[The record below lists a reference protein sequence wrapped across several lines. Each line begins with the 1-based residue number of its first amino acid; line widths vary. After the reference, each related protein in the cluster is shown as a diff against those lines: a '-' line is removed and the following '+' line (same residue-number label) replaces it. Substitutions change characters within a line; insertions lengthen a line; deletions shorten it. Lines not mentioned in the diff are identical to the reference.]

1 MTMKIMRV
9 ESLVYGVED
18 LETGMRYYDD
28 WGLKRV
34 DQGRSGADY
43 HLPSGQTI
51 KLRSATDTSLPP
63 AVEGGSTVRETVWGV
78 DNQASLDAIGAGLS
92 RDQKVERGTDGS
104 LHAKDPVGQ
113 ALSFQVSNAVP
124 TQPHAPDKGLN
135 HPFWPVDRVHPLRM
149 GHAVYFTPSSKLKET
164 SEFYR
169 NRLGFRMTE
178 SVKQF
183 GDFMRCAGSP
193 DHHNLFLISIGEKAG
208 FNHVAFELNNF
219 DEIMTGGRAMEGK
232 GWTANTKPGRHI
244 MGSNIFWYFKNPSG
258 GATEYFSDMDVFD
271 DNWQPKYHEK
281 NPGYAHWMMP

>member
-1 MTMKIMRV
+1 MTIMRV

-18 LETGMRYYDD
+18 VMTGRRYFDD
-28 WGLKRV
+28 WGLAAVEQGKNGV
-34 DQGRSGADY
+34 DY
-43 HLPSGQTI
+43 VLPSGQTI
-51 KLRSATDTSLPP
+51 KLRNASDPSLPP

-78 DNQASLDAIGAGLS
+78 DNQASLEALGAELTK
-92 RDQKVERGTDGS
+92 DQKIERDSEGGIRI
-104 LHAKDPVGQ
+104 KDPVGQ
-113 ALSFQVSNAVP
+113 ALTFRVAKMVA
-124 TQPHAPDKGLN
+124 THPHAPEKGMN
-135 HPFWPVDRVHPLRM
+135 RPFWPVDRVKPLRI

-193 DHHNLFLISIGEKAG
+193 DHHNLFLISVGEKAG

-219 DEIMTGGRAMEGK
+219 DEIMGGGKFMEEK
-232 GWTANTKPGRHI
+232 GWKANTKPGRHI

-271 DNWQPKYHEK
+271 DNWQPKYHDK